1 MWNRRHIDVHQPTYE
16 ENTRDHSIRQ
26 NKKNIE
32 KKLKKNH
39 PWLLEREMRGEFSE
53 SEYSIQTTASPSSS
67 ARERRS
73 RKKNP

>member
-16 ENTRDHSIRQ
+16 EKERSFHPPKQEKYR
-26 NKKNIE
+26 

-53 SEYSIQTTASPSSS
+53 SEYSIQRQLHLLLAL
-67 ARERRS
+67 ERGDQE
-73 RKKNP
+73 KKNP